1 METGCKRLRW
11 HQIFFQCTVY
21 HVYKNGSLL
30 IIDFLFRYIVSI
42 MCYICKIF
50 LGRMEE
56 EKYGFVH
63 DSEVE
68 EVILRFEKMRK
79 NKETCYFDVIEFEA
93 IIDYYLEGNNPMHA
107 FEATSLACE
116 LHPNSVPIL
125 IRKARVMLEKGRATE
140 ALAITKRLEN
150 IEPGNYDIY
159 LCKGTALAMLGD
171 ISGARRVFDMTL
183 ASDSEDQETILY
195 SITSVLQNLNFHEEM
210 IPYLH
215 MLTDL
220 EPDFPAHIYDLAYAY
235 DKKGDY
241 KSSVKYYNEY
251 LEEEPF
257 SDSAWYNLGIIYN
270 KTGEYGK
277 SLEAYDYALAIN
289 PENTFALFN
298 KANILSNLEKYRE
311 AMDVYR
317 EFVEEEPESLEGL
330 TYLAECYDKTGDEEM
345 ARKYYTEAIDI
356 TPDFPDPWYG
366 LGLLSLTRNRAAE
379 SIAPLKKAIEIDAS
393 NPDYWFSLGKA
404 YIMMGNIKEAIRC
417 YEKTLLLDGYYDE
430 AWIEIGIVVMMTGA
444 YKGAI
449 RILKKARRISGDLPG
464 IYFLLASAFLHTG
477 NLTDAARALIKA
489 SRLDNELLEEYAVL
503 LPEDKLTNA
512 MKRLFRKTN

>member
-1 METGCKRLRW
+1 
-11 HQIFFQCTVY
+11 
-21 HVYKNGSLL
+21 
-30 IIDFLFRYIVSI
+30 
-42 MCYICKIF
+42 
-50 LGRMEE
+50 MEE

-68 EVILRFEKMRK
+68 EVVHRFERMQSK
-79 NKETCYFDVIEFEA
+79 KETCYFDVIEFEA
-93 IIDYYLEGNNPMHA
+93 IIDYYLDGNNPVHA

-125 IRKARVMLEKGRATE
+125 IRKARVLLEKGRATE
-140 ALAITKRLEN
+140 ALTISKRLEN
-150 IEPGNYDIY
+150 IEPGNCDIY
-159 LCKGTALAMLGD
+159 LCKATALAMLGD
-171 ISGARRVFDMTL
+171 ITGARRVFDL
-183 ASDSEDQETILY
+183 ALATDAEDQETILY
-195 SITSVLQNLNFHEEM
+195 SITLVLQNLNYHKEM

-215 MLTDL
+215 MLADL

-235 DKKGDY
+235 DKKGDHEN
-241 KSSVKYYNEY
+241 SVKYYTKY
-251 LEEEPF
+251 LDEDPY

-277 SLEAYDYALAIN
+277 SIEAYDYALALN

-298 KANILSNLEKYRE
+298 KANILSNLEKYDE

-317 EFVEEEPESLEGL
+317 EFVAEEPDSMEGL
-330 TYLAECYDKTGDEEM
+330 TYLAECYDKTGDEVM

-366 LGLLSLTRNRAAE
+366 LGLLSLSRNRPSE
-379 SIAPLKKAIEIDAS
+379 SITPLKKAIEIDPE

-404 YIMMGNIKEAIRC
+404 YIMMGNIKEAIRS
-417 YEKTLLLDGYYDE
+417 YKETLLLDGYYDE
-430 AWIEIGIVVMMTGA
+430 AWIEIGILIMMTGA

-449 RILKKARRISGDLPG
+449 RLLNKVKRISGDLPG
-464 IYFLLASAFLHTG
+464 IYFLLASSYLHSG
-477 NLTDAARALIKA
+477 NLSEAARALIKA
-489 SRLDNELLEEYAVL
+489 VRLDNELIEEYAVL